1 MPTPSYQDLL
11 ERLADLPHARDFT
24 SARDLPELTLAD
36 LGTILTHAPLLFLEA
51 LADTDPDLAAL
62 CADRLDNIRKPSEVY
77 AHVGLI
83 IVGAIRAYVKPLVL
97 RDVQA
102 LLERNR
108 EADAIEDLGSHF
120 PKTDEARELMTELG
134 LGRLS

>member
-1 MPTPSYQDLL
+1 MATPTYRDLL
-11 ERLADLPHARDFT
+11 STIAESAPDATSVCDLP
-24 SARDLPELTLAD
+24 DLSNQD
-36 LGTILTHAPLLFLEA
+36 LGTILKHNPLLFLEA

-77 AHVGLI
+77 AHIGLI
-83 IVGAIRAYVKPLVL
+83 VLGAIRAYVKPLLL

-108 EADAIEDLGSHF
+108 EADSIEAVDDHGDTL
-120 PKTDEARELMTELG
+120 TADQLMACEVG
-134 LGRLS
+134 LGRSL